1 MTTDQCPSL
10 HFNEA
15 IAALKEG
22 ELVAIP
28 TETVYGLAAN
38 GLDVNAVAKIFEA
51 KERPAFD
58 PLILHFSDV
67 ATLQSCVEYIPEIA
81 FQLLEAFS
89 PGPLTLILPKTSKVP
104 DLVTAG
110 LDKVAVR
117 IPAHPIAQELL
128 KSLPFPLAAPS
139 ANLFGRTSPTHP
151 DHVKEQLRGR
161 IYGVLDGGECSV
173 GVESTILDLTSLEPE
188 ILRWGGVPQEA
199 LESFFRHPLKARTS
213 SSRPSAPGML
223 EAHYSP
229 GSPLRLLPSGQ
240 IPSDILRE
248 DAWLGFSYP
257 IKKLPEDRQQL
268 LSPAG
273 DLREAATRLF
283 SSLRQLGQLQP
294 RVIWAQ
300 EVPDEGLGRAINDR
314 LRRASASS

>member
-1 MTTDQCPSL
+1 MTTDRCPSL
-10 HFNEA
+10 LLDEA
-15 IAALKEG
+15 VVALKKG
-22 ELVAIP
+22 KLVAIP

-38 GLDVNAVAKIFEA
+38 GLDVQAVAKIFEA

-58 PLILHFSDV
+58 PLILHFSNV
-67 ATLQSCVEYIPEIA
+67 AAVQDCVTFIPDLA
-81 FQLLEAFS
+81 HQLMAIFW
-89 PGPLTLILPKTSKVP
+89 PGPLTLILPKSSQVP

-128 KSLPFPLAAPS
+128 KRLPFPLAAPS

-151 DHVKEQLRGR
+151 DHVKEQLSGR
-161 IYGVLDGGECSV
+161 IDGVIDGGYCPV
-173 GVESTILDLTSLEPE
+173 GVESTILDLTSEEPE

-199 LESFFRHPLKARTS
+199 LENFFGHPLKARTS

-229 GSPLRLLPSGQ
+229 GSPLKLLPFGQ
-240 IPSDILRE
+240 TPSDLREE
-248 DAWLGFSYP
+248 DAWLGFSNP
-257 IKKLPEDRQQL
+257 IKKLSADRQQV
-268 LSPAG
+268 LSPTA
-273 DLREAATRLF
+273 DLREAATHLF
-283 SSLRQLGQLQP
+283 SALRQLGQLHP

-300 EVPDEGLGRAINDR
+300 EVPNEGLGRAINDR
-314 LRRASASS
+314 LRRASAS